1 MKNWIK
7 RSIRTFLQAAVG
19 YIVVSLPT
27 VDWKDGDILKTT
39 LVGIGVSAVAAGCA
53 AVLNFIEDKQD
64 KKNDTEE

>member
-7 RSIRTFLQAAVG
+7 RAIRTFLQAAVG

-39 LVGIGVSAVAAGCA
+39 LVGIGVSSVAAGCA
-53 AVLNFIEDKQD
+53 AVLNFIDD
-64 KKNDTEE
+64 KKKNKEE